1 MAALQYTKEDL
12 SKLSQEELARLV
24 LSQQEQL
31 ARLNAN
37 MESLIEQIRIANAD
51 RFGRKTEKLY
61 AIAGQL
67 SFFNE
72 AEAFSDDTAAEPDA
86 EEVLPAKRKKQK
98 GQREEDLKGFPA
110 ETYPHELSEEEL
122 DRFYG
127 TGNWRELPVETYK
140 RLRYEPSSWTVEIH
154 DVHVYVGTDGDHQ
167 DEFKRGDRPK
177 DLIRNSIVTP
187 SLGAAILNGKYVNAL
202 PLYRISQEFERN
214 GVNLSR
220 QTMANWV
227 IAFADC
233 FKPLWEL
240 MKKKLLSLPV
250 TQADETTVDVIRDG
264 RAAGAKS
271 YMWVHRSGEYYTD
284 QPMVL
289 YEYQK
294 TRHHD
299 HPKEFYKDYRG
310 VLLTDGL
317 QQYHLLEQELPVL
330 INANCWAHARR
341 DFADACKAIGK
352 TNPAMKTSTAHQAL
366 ELIGAIFNE
375 DGKLRELSGEER
387 LRERQIRVRPL
398 VEAYFSWVREQLSDQ
413 RHLPKGKT
421 AEGLRYS
428 LNQETYLKVFLE
440 NGDVPMDNSASERSI
455 RSFCIGRN
463 NWVLINSIKG
473 AQASAT
479 IYSLSETAK
488 LNGLNVYEYFKK
500 LLSELPNRK
509 DEDGNID
516 PSTLADLLPWSE
528 TIQNECRKRR

>member
-31 ARLNAN
+31 TRLNAN
-37 MESLIEQIRIANAD
+37 MEALIEQIRIANAD
-51 RFGRKTEKLY
+51 RFGRKTEKLD
-61 AIAGQL
+61 AIDGQL

-86 EEVLPAKRKKQK
+86 EEVLPVKRKKQK
-98 GQREEDLKGFPA
+98 GQREEDLKGFPT
-110 ETYPHELSEEEL
+110 ESYPHELSEEEL

-227 IAFADC
+227 IAFADY

-317 QQYHLLEQELPVL
+317 QQYHLLEQELPGL

-440 NGDVPMDNSASERSI
+440 NGDVPMDNSASERSV

-516 PSTLADLLPWSE
+516 PSTLEDLLPWSE

>member
-1 MAALQYTKEDL
+1 
-12 SKLSQEELARLV
+12 
-24 LSQQEQL
+24 
-31 ARLNAN
+31 
-37 MESLIEQIRIANAD
+37 
-51 RFGRKTEKLY
+51 
-61 AIAGQL
+61 
-67 SFFNE
+67 
-72 AEAFSDDTAAEPDA
+72 
-86 EEVLPAKRKKQK
+86 
-98 GQREEDLKGFPA
+98 
-110 ETYPHELSEEEL
+110 
-122 DRFYG
+122 
-127 TGNWRELPVETYK
+127 
-140 RLRYEPSSWTVEIH
+140 
-154 DVHVYVGTDGDHQ
+154 
-167 DEFKRGDRPK
+167 
-177 DLIRNSIVTP
+177 
-187 SLGAAILNGKYVNAL
+187 
-202 PLYRISQEFERN
+202 
-214 GVNLSR
+214 
-220 QTMANWV
+220 
-227 IAFADC
+227 
-233 FKPLWEL
+233 
-240 MKKKLLSLPV
+240 
-250 TQADETTVDVIRDG
+250 
-264 RAAGAKS
+264 
-271 YMWVHRSGEYYTD
+271 
-284 QPMVL
+284 
-289 YEYQK
+289 
-294 TRHHD
+294 
-299 HPKEFYKDYRG
+299 
-310 VLLTDGL
+310 
-317 QQYHLLEQELPVL
+317 
-330 INANCWAHARR
+330 
-341 DFADACKAIGK
+341 
-352 TNPAMKTSTAHQAL
+352 MKTSTAHQAL